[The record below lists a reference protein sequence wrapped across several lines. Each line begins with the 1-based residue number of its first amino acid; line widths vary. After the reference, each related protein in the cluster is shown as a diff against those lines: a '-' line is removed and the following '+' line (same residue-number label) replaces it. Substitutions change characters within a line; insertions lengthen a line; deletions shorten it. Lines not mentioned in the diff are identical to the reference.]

1 MSVKTKCLK
10 KVKELDHKLEDL
22 FLWMDEIPV
31 ELLSIQV
38 DGQWSILQI
47 CEHLRFSEN
56 SSLGYVKHKLSK
68 DLRHPKISL
77 KDKLYTFMLGI
88 ALSNDS
94 KKYRAPKI
102 EGLSP
107 GNNIDYGIL
116 KKTWVENRIQLWE
129 FLDGLDD
136 SKFKLAVYKH
146 PRTGPMGIWQMLQFF
161 DFHFD
166 RHKRQMADRLAKI
179 ETA

>member
-10 KVKELDHKLEDL
+10 KVKKLDQKLEEL

-31 ELLSIQV
+31 ELLSIQLE
-38 DGQWSILQI
+38 GQWSILQI
-47 CEHLRFSEN
+47 CEHLRFSEY

-68 DLRHPKISL
+68 DIPHPTISL
-77 KDKLYTFMLGI
+77 KDKIYTFMLGI

-107 GNNIDYGIL
+107 DNNIDYEML
-116 KKTWVENRIQLWE
+116 KNTWMENRIQLRE
-129 FLDGLDD
+129 FLDSLED

-166 RHKRQMADRLAKI
+166 RHKRQMVDRLAK
-179 ETA
+179 